1 MANVTI
7 SAQLVL
13 HLLQAVIYVV
23 IQIEMIQTIV
33 NVKMD
38 FFDDGTKVC
47 KPCNFKCTTCSGSAT
62 SCTLCSDTNRNS
74 SPNTCL
80 CKIGYFEKGIA
91 ECGKCQTQCSKCS
104 GSDDNCTECADLVNR
119 A

>member
-38 FFDDGTKVC
+38 FLMMEPKFV
-47 KPCNFKCTTCSGSAT
+47 NHVIS
-62 SCTLCSDTNRNS
+62 NV
-74 SPNTCL
+74 SPVQDL
-80 CKIGYFEKGIA
+80 LQVVLYVVI
-91 ECGKCQTQCSKCS
+91 QTEILHPIHVYVKLDILKKELLNVGNVKHSVLNVLEVMIIVLNAQI
-104 GSDDNCTECADLVNR
+104 
-119 A
+119 